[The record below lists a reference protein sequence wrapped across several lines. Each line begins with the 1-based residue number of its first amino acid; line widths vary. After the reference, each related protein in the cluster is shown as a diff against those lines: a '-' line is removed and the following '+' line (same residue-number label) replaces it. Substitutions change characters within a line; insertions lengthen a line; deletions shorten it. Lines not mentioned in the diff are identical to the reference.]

1 VQALKRMK
9 QNLAIAVGST
19 IVAIFLMEA
28 LLRGIGIPA
37 TLNSGWG
44 WENSAGRKLSKY
56 DILTTNQFG
65 YRGQHITYHPDDY
78 VVLLVGD
85 SQVEAYAGRP
95 EHMPEQFLQE
105 SLASQLHKPVKVFS
119 LASSGWGQDQQLLA
133 LQEYFRV
140 YRADLVVLWA
150 TPGNDFWEN
159 AFPDRSATQQAGHLK
174 PTFRLIDRELY
185 GPYFTSGSYLH
196 DSAIA
201 QLVESGLANIRQETL
216 EQRILREWLKDMPT
230 PHESNKQTHEYLCEG
245 LTVINQVE
253 FYKTIFELNN
263 NIGYTVK
270 SGEDVLNSRSHF
282 SAYMLDPSR
291 RDGYLIAITES
302 LLRHVKEEVENND
315 SQFLV
320 FYPVREDF
328 DKRGMEMV
336 KCVSDSQGN
345 TFRVSLDYKSLLQRV
360 MSSDHLVV
368 FDLPGGN
375 QIVVSPNDRHLN
387 DFGNELVMKKLS
399 LSLMERSLFN

>member
-1 VQALKRMK
+1 MQALKRMK